1 MRAWGRDWP
10 DSIPV
15 DGAGGSLRSPRGTGW
30 RYRTQPG
37 DTRGLG
43 WREFA
48 GTLGWPAGSVPEG
61 CRQTG
66 CGIACSRARA
76 QLNFSAQGQR
86 SGRCRVRRRADR
98 VRRPA
103 REKTR
108 RRRVKEGGRTGRTH
122 CHDGR
127 SGHERWRR
135 TGGKSR
141 GDCGGNRTTTR
152 MLPSLAAVFRKETRV
167 RKEFRVRW
175 AASYN
180 YVFAEPG
187 LCTFGWCGRGCR

>member
-1 MRAWGRDWP
+1 MRGWGRDWP

-43 WREFA
+43 WREFT

-108 RRRVKEGGRTGRTH
+108 HRRVLVVTIRSPRPAPGRPVGQVMRHHLDRQPGGVGGETARLR
-122 CHDGR
+122 DLR
-127 SGHERWRR
+127 SLGILENPRV
-135 TGGKSR
+135 GGF
-141 GDCGGNRTTTR
+141 T
-152 MLPSLAAVFRKETRV
+152 
-167 RKEFRVRW
+167 
-175 AASYN
+175 
-180 YVFAEPG
+180 
-187 LCTFGWCGRGCR
+187 